1 MRILLDTHLYLRY
14 LADSPN
20 LTAEIREEIEEADEV
35 FVSAVSIWEAAIKI
49 GLGKLDA
56 QISDIVLGIKAS
68 GFLELP
74 VRARDA
80 SMFASLPPIHKDPFD
95 RMLVAQ
101 AISGPFRLLT
111 ADAIIAKYSD
121 VVQLVI

>member
-1 MRILLDTHLYLRY
+1 MRILLDTHLYLWY

-20 LTAEIREEIEEADEV
+20 LTAEIREVIAEADEV

-56 QISDIVLGIKAS
+56 QISDIVRGIKAS

-74 VRARDA
+74 VRATDA
-80 SMFASLPPIHKDPFD
+80 GMVASLPPIHKDPFD

-121 VVQLVI
+121 VVQLVT

>member
-1 MRILLDTHLYLRY
+1 MLLDTHLYLWY

-20 LTAEIREEIEEADEV
+20 LTAEIREAIAEADEV

-56 QISDIVLGIKAS
+56 QISDIVQGIKAS

-74 VRARDA
+74 VRATDA
-80 SMFASLPPIHKDPFD
+80 SMVASLPPIHKDPFD

-111 ADAIIAKYSD
+111 ADAMIAKYSD
-121 VVQLVI
+121 VVQLVT